1 MSAEPTTR
9 RRSRHSLTARRR
21 EVAELVLEALSDREI
36 AERLGIAHKTAE
48 RHTQHLRDIYGA
60 RNRVA
65 LALTLQRL
73 KLGAAS

>member
-1 MSAEPTTR
+1 MNIATTQR
-9 RRSRHSLTARRR
+9 HRSRHALTARRS
-21 EVAELVLEALSDREI
+21 EVAALVLEALTDREI
-36 AERLGIAHKTAE
+36 AERLGISEKTAE

>member
-1 MSAEPTTR
+1 MSAEATPR
-9 RRSRHSLTARRR
+9 HRSRHGLTARRS
-21 EVAELVLEALSDREI
+21 EVAALVLEALTDKEI
-36 AERLGIAHKTAE
+36 AERLGIAVKTAE
-48 RHTQHLRDIYGA
+48 RHTETLRDIYGA